1 VLFLHRIDQTRVTKT
16 LGEHLDTFVKV
27 CGVANMKSVVF
38 VTTMWDGHSLPAS
51 EEMQEIFSKRDHQLK
66 DQYLHGLK
74 GCKTA
79 RFQQNT
85 EVAWN
90 IIESVPSGECNL
102 TRSKKPKP
110 VQAVR
115 LVLNFR
121 KFFGK

>member
-1 VLFLHRIDQTRVTKT
+1 MTNAHE
-16 LGEHLDTFVKV
+16 EHLDAFVKV

-85 EVAWN
+85 ELAWN
-90 IIESVPSGECNL
+90 IIESVPPGECNL
-102 TRSKKPKP
+102 TRSSPEITVNAQKPRP